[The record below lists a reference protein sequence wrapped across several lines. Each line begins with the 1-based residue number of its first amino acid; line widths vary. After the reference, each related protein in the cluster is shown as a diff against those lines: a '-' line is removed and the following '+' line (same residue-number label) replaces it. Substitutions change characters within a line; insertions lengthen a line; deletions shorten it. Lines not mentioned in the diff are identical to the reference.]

1 LPRQHL
7 PTDKP
12 PRLLLATKL
21 QPKRQWFIHKPFTSI
36 TSHPLNPRRVA
47 FLLPLCMAEF
57 MQINLATAPVLL
69 NLKDVK
75 FVSSSA
81 TNTITLYYSATDEA
95 TVTFSAADAT
105 YGLQNCFVGQVK
117 VAISCLHCP
126 RSPIMMP

>member
-1 LPRQHL
+1 
-7 PTDKP
+7 
-12 PRLLLATKL
+12 
-21 QPKRQWFIHKPFTSI
+21 
-36 TSHPLNPRRVA
+36 
-47 FLLPLCMAEF
+47 MAEF

-105 YGLQNCFVGQVK
+105 YGLQKWFVGQVK
-117 VAISCLHCP
+117 VAMAYEEAGYILPPLPKVPNNDAVIVSSVVYP
-126 RSPIMMP
+126 